1 MTMEQFG
8 DVHLRLTD
16 HVAIAEIR
24 RPPYNFFDQHLIRN
38 LADAFEYLDSVAQCR
53 AIVLASQGKAFCAG
67 ADFQSD
73 AGTALFKDD
82 PDTGAATLY
91 QHAVRLFRTRKP
103 VVAAVQGAAIG
114 GGLGL
119 ALVADFRVIC
129 ENTRFSANFVKLGV
143 HAGFGIS
150 HVLPRV
156 VGRQRASLMLYT
168 GRRVGAAEAMAMGL
182 GDLLATPDEI
192 REQAITLATEIAQA
206 APLAVESTRM
216 TLRAGLADAVERQV
230 QHEFAEQSRLA
241 RTQDHVEGVRAV
253 TERRAGRFIRA

>member
-1 MTMEQFG
+1 M
-8 DVHLRLTD
+8 
-16 HVAIAEIR
+16 
-24 RPPYNFFDQHLIRN
+24 
-38 LADAFEYLDSVAQCR
+38 
-53 AIVLASQGKAFCAG
+53 
-67 ADFQSD
+67 
-73 AGTALFKDD
+73 
-82 PDTGAATLY
+82 
-91 QHAVRLFRTRKP
+91 RLFRTRKP

-129 ENTRFSANFVKLGV
+129 ESTRFSANFVKLGV

-150 HVLPRV
+150 HVLPRI

-182 GDLLATPDEI
+182 GDLLATPDDI
-192 REQAITLATEIAQA
+192 REQAIALAAEIAQA

-216 TLRAGLADAVERQV
+216 TLRAGLAEAVERQV